1 MAASVELLDRGTVDY
16 AEALALQRELFQ
28 TIVDRKTDTSLRGAQ
43 RRSNPEQYRIA
54 APCGLAMTE
63 MAKSGENAGW
73 LILCEHPHVYTLG
86 KSGRAEN
93 LLVSEEFLRD
103 KGAALYRIE
112 RGGDITYHGPGQI
125 VGYPIL
131 DLERVGLG
139 LREYIEAVEQSV
151 IETVAAYGI
160 EAGRVD
166 GKTGVWVSGCA
177 TTPSALRAATPP
189 SQGGESPTREL
200 SSFRNRRQAESHRA
214 CSNGRGAKEEN
225 KVKEEYPRQR
235 RGGGGR
241 FFVEP
246 RKICAI
252 GVKASRGVVMHGFA
266 LNVATDLKWFEYIN
280 PCGFTDGG
288 VTSIEKEV
296 GEKVDMGEVKRVL
309 CGRLEQNLKIRL

>member
-1 MAASVELLDRGTVDY
+1 MRPSVELLDPGTVDY
-16 AEALALQRELFQ
+16 AEGVARQKELFE
-28 TIVDRKTDTSLRGAQ
+28 KL
-43 RRSNPEQYRIA
+43 IA
-54 APCGLAMTE
+54 ERET
-63 MAKSGENAGW
+63 AGW

-86 KSGRAEN
+86 KSGKAEN
-93 LLVSEEFLRD
+93 LLVSEEFLRE
-103 KGAALYRIE
+103 KGAALHRIE

-151 IETVAAYGI
+151 IETVGEFGI
-160 EAGRVD
+160 ETGRVE
-166 GKTGVWVSGCA
+166 GKTGVWVHDE
-177 TTPSALRAATPP
+177 LRITNY
-189 SQGGESPTREL
+189 EL
-200 SSFRNRRQAESHRA
+200 RTD
-214 CSNGRGAKEEN
+214 
-225 KVKEEYPRQR
+225 
-235 RGGGGR
+235 
-241 FFVEP
+241 

-296 GEKVDMGEVKRVL
+296 GEKVDIGEVKKVL